1 MLESIVLS
9 YPALT
14 TMAGVADREEMIRH
28 MEELEEELQ
37 AVLSQGILSEVVST
51 LGFFDDAS
59 KQLSA
64 SKQPTRFLV
73 PLMVEQSRRHLQPDA
88 ADRPLVEK
96 FSYARMRSR
105 LWGGPLPSLGRVLG
119 GSATLIFEYLR
130 RVGRVD
136 PPVDAATAVAAP
148 AATA

>member
-1 MLESIVLS
+1 MEAAGMGMVL
-9 YPALT
+9 PAVLPFRS
-14 TMAGVADREEMIRH
+14 GEADRKCAILLH
-28 MEELEEELQ
+28 LVGPDI
-37 AVLSQGILSEVVST
+37 ADLSET
-51 LGFFDDAS
+51 LPEDSGTDDS
-59 KQLSA
+59 FEQL
-64 SKQPTRFLV
+64 KT
-73 PLMVEQSRRHLQPDA
+73 
-88 ADRPLVEK
+88 
-96 FSYARMRSR
+96 YARMRSR